1 MIERAY
7 DPRMPKK
14 DPRVDAYIA
23 KSADFAKPILTHFRA
38 IVGEACPD
46 ATETIKWSTPS
57 WDYAGSS
64 LCSMAAF
71 KQHCSFGFWRAN
83 LLVLHG
89 KPLGIGA
96 DGQLSHITSVM
107 DLPAR
112 STLMK
117 LLKQAA
123 KLNADG
129 VKDSVMSGRSRVP
142 RPPLPVPEDLRRALS
157 RNRKARDTF
166 AQFPPGHQREYIE
179 WITGAKRDET
189 RAERLATSLEWLA
202 EGKPRNWKYMR

>member
-1 MIERAY
+1 
-7 DPRMPKK
+7 MPKR

-38 IVGEACPD
+38 IVDDACPD
-46 ATETIKWSTPS
+46 AAETIKWGTPS
-57 WDYAGSS
+57 WDCAGSL

-71 KQHCSFGFWRAN
+71 KQHCSFGFWKAN
-83 LLVLHG
+83 LLTLNG

-96 DGQLSHITSVM
+96 DGQLSHVTSIK
-107 DLPAR
+107 DLPSRAV
-112 STLMK
+112 LVK
-117 LLKQAA
+117 LVKQAA

-129 VKDSVMSGRSRVP
+129 VKESVMSGRSRTAKK
-142 RPPLPVPEDLRRALS
+142 PLPVPEDLQRALA

-166 AQFPPGHQREYIE
+166 SAFPPSHQREYVE
-179 WITGAKRDET
+179 WITGAKREET
-189 RAERLATSLEWLA
+189 RAERVATSLQWLA